1 LVFTTIYDEPLY
13 CQLNCI
19 SEKSVGI
26 VEQIKNLGGTIMK
39 ISVTFRNGEGENWQK
54 VYAEEK
60 IQKLKKYLD
69 TPAEVRVVVSMEKFR
84 NVTEINLSSNG
95 WNLNAKEEAKDMRV
109 ALDNC
114 VSKIE
119 KQLKKQKEKVR
130 EHKPKSIRRGQEA
143 SAVTEEAE
151 DASGNKIA
159 ETRKV
164 ILKPMSFD
172 EAIMDMEETKDNF
185 IIFRD
190 SASENV
196 SLIYRRDDGNFVLIE
211 TN

>member
-13 CQLNCI
+13 CQLNCK
-19 SEKSVGI
+19 SQKSVGI

-143 SAVTEEAE
+143 SVVTEEAE